1 MLSNTRGSVP
11 MIFFVTDGSVEDE
24 RHICNVMKKRL
35 ASGGSVSPRIHTF
48 GLGKTF
54 LHGFDYLFLFTS
66 SYVNSLQNFQVFSV
80 ITTSC
85 KRLQIYQEASMNQFI
100 TQVTLCLQKIYYNAI

>member
-54 LHGFDYLFLFTS
+54 LQGFDYLFLFTS
-66 SYVNSLQNFQVFSV
+66 SYVNSYAILSGVFCNHYFLQSLANLSRGQHESV
-80 ITTSC
+80 YNTGKTFDS
-85 KRLQIYQEASMNQFI
+85 KRYTIM
-100 TQVTLCLQKIYYNAI
+100 